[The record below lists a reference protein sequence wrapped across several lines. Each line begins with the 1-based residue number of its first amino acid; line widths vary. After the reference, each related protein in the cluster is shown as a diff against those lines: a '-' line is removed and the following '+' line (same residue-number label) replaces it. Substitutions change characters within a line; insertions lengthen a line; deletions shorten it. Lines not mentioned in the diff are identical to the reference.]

1 MTTLTYT
8 ETYTR
13 VDVAK
18 VFENFAA
25 DLRLIA
31 RMTALWTDDYASSV
45 AEDVSAFAEEEY
57 LSEIHI
63 VLAGTSGRPVQ
74 VHEYKVSK
82 NASGWTVQRPGGN
95 VWPQIEGG
103 SLQVILKY
111 SPVWGALNTQE
122 QAEFKAQLNV
132 PWSPSKVDTT
142 YPGLTAT
149 GTRKYASNA
158 FGLGR
163 TTREK
168 K

>member
-18 VFENFAA
+18 VLENFAA

-45 AEDVSAFAEEEY
+45 AEDVAAFAEEDY

-63 VLAGTSGRPVQ
+63 VLADASGRPVR
-74 VHEYKVSK
+74 VHEYKVST
-82 NASGWTVQRPGGN
+82 NASGWTAQRPGGN

-103 SLQVILKY
+103 SLRVIQKH
-111 SPVWGALNTQE
+111 SPAWSALSTQE
-122 QAEFKAQLNV
+122 QVEFTAQLNL
-132 PWSPSKVDTT
+132 PWSASKFDTT

-149 GTRKYASNA
+149 GTRTYASNA

>member
-1 MTTLTYT
+1 MATLTYT

-31 RMTALWTDDYASSV
+31 RMTALWTDGYASSV
-45 AEDVSAFAEEEY
+45 AQDVVAFAEEEY

-63 VLAGTSGRPVQ
+63 VLADVNGRPVQ

-103 SLQVILKY
+103 SLQVILNY
-111 SPVWGALNTQE
+111 SPNWGALSAQE
-122 QAEFKAQLNV
+122 QTEFKEQLNV
-132 PWSPSKVDTT
+132 SWSPSTVDTT
-142 YPGLTAT
+142 YPGLTVT
-149 GTRKYASNA
+149 GTRTYASNA

-163 TTREK
+163 STREK